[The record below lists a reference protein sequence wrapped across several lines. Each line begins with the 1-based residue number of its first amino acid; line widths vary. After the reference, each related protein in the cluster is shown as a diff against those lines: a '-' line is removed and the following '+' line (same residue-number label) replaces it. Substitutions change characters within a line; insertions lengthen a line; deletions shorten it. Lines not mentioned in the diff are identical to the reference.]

1 MTQLTN
7 EIKKA
12 ISKQISKKDA
22 FPVATSDQ
30 DQTPNVA
37 YITYLKVINDQ
48 TVLIADNYL
57 NKTRNNILSNGKIAF
72 AVLDDDKGSY
82 QIKGTAEIQTE
93 GAMFDEVKK
102 WVPDRLP
109 KVAAV
114 VMHIEDIYNGA
125 ERIS

>member
-37 YITYLKVINDQ
+37 YITHLKVINDQ

-72 AVLDDDKGSY
+72 AVL
-82 QIKGTAEIQTE
+82 
-93 GAMFDEVKK
+93 
-102 WVPDRLP
+102 P
-109 KVAAV
+109 KYTVAYA
-114 VMHIEDIYNGA
+114 
-125 ERIS
+125 